1 MMHALRRGLDFVTG
15 ALCCVLLAGMV
26 AVLSWQVFSRYALGT
41 PSTFSEETL
50 RFGAVWLSLL
60 GAAYS
65 AGRGTHMAVDL
76 LRDRTRG
83 RLRQALELL
92 VPVAF
97 IVFAVVV
104 LIVGGLRAVE
114 IAQSQYTAVMRLPM
128 GAVYAALPASGAL
141 IVLYSILNL
150 IDLLRGERHEA
161 PELEKIVSA
170 GD

>member
-1 MMHALRRGLDFVTG
+1 MHTLRRGLDFITG
-15 ALCCVLLAGMV
+15 AACGLLLAGLV
-26 AVLSWQVFSRYALGT
+26 AVLTWQIFSRYALGA
-41 PSTFSEETL
+41 PSTFSEEIL
-50 RFGAVWLSLL
+50 RFGVVWFSLL

-65 AGRGTHMAVDL
+65 AGRGTHMAVEM
-76 LRDRTRG
+76 LRDLSRG
-83 RLRQALELL
+83 RLRRALEFL

-104 LIVGGLRAVE
+104 LIIGGLRAVG
-114 IAQSQYTAVMRLPM
+114 IAQAQYTAVLRLPM

-150 IDLLRGERHEA
+150 LDLIRGERHEA
-161 PELEKIVSA
+161 PPLEKAVTA